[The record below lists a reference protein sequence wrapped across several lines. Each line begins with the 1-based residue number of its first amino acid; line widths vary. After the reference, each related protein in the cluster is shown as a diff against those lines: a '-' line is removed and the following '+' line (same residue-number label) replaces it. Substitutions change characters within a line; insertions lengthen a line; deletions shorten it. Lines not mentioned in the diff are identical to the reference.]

1 MCPSADGASRIAYL
15 CLMAP
20 SDHAYATVPDG
31 SAMPACPAMGSTR
44 LAGADAGS
52 VSAVAACPAMGPGLA
67 A

>member
-1 MCPSADGASRIAYL
+1 
-15 CLMAP
+15 MAP